1 MKTKVQGKF
10 TAHLDLIVCN
20 HFRLVRKL
28 GTGAFGEIYM
38 AENKNNPSEKY
49 AAKLEEANTKFP
61 QLYFE
66 AKMYKYLNSSMNVV
80 GIPKVHAV
88 TTEGQYNVMLMD
100 LLGSSVE
107 DIFVEYSKIM
117 SVKSALMIGYQMLER
132 IEFLHERQII
142 HRDIKPDNFL
152 LGINEHAHL
161 LYIVDFGLSKKYI
174 KESRASF

>member
-10 TAHLDLIVCN
+10 TIDLDLIVCN

-28 GTGAFGEIYM
+28 GTGAFGQIYL

-66 AKMYKYLNSSMNVV
+66 AKMYKYLNSSMNVA

-100 LLGSSVE
+100 LLGSSV
-107 DIFVEYSKIM
+107 
-117 SVKSALMIGYQMLER
+117 
-132 IEFLHERQII
+132 
-142 HRDIKPDNFL
+142 
-152 LGINEHAHL
+152 
-161 LYIVDFGLSKKYI
+161 
-174 KESRASF
+174 

>member
-10 TAHLDLIVCN
+10 ITHLDLIVCN

-100 LLGSSVE
+100 LLGSSV
-107 DIFVEYSKIM
+107 
-117 SVKSALMIGYQMLER
+117 
-132 IEFLHERQII
+132 
-142 HRDIKPDNFL
+142 
-152 LGINEHAHL
+152 
-161 LYIVDFGLSKKYI
+161 
-174 KESRASF
+174 